1 MQAASDP
8 RSRSRLQRACSR
20 CTQEDR
26 RCDRVPCQQ
35 KHRFLPDTHTPNP
48 FSSSSLRA
56 HWSSMT
62 ACPPSQ
68 SASQTIPKTPPNGRR
83 VLPPPRQRLTPA
95 TAASR
100 LLPPLRKFSSRKQV
114 LGGGSQTRGCRCHLS
129 GGTRS
134 CRQSA
139 AAACL

>member
-1 MQAASDP
+1 MQAAYDP

-35 KHRFLPDTHTPNP
+35 KHRFLPDTQTPNP
-48 FSSSSLRA
+48 SSSSTLRA
-56 HWSSMT
+56 DSSSMPVRPPPQT
-62 ACPPSQ
+62 ASK
-68 SASQTIPKTPPNGRR
+68 TIPETPPNGRR
-83 VLPPPRQRLTPA
+83 VLPPTRQRLPPA

-129 GGTRS
+129 
-134 CRQSA
+134 
-139 AAACL
+139 